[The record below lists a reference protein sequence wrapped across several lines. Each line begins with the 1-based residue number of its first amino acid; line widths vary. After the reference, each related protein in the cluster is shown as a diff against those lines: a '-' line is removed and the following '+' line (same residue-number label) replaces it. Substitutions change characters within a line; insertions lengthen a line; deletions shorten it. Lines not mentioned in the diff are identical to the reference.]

1 MVVEI
6 RSRSPRAWNSSLA
19 RKKCWRMVV
28 FFVTLLDDCSVL
40 AALRSSSADGAIC
53 LVIVVMPCR

>member
-1 MVVEI
+1 
-6 RSRSPRAWNSSLA
+6 LA